1 MRLAITG
8 YGVASPFGVGRAAWE
23 AALQRGGEAR
33 ALAFRGRSEVLEG
46 ELAAQAVT
54 AEVWGFDANVHLGD
68 KGHRAFDRL
77 TKLLIAAAKH
87 ALADSGLKKDGAFVS
102 GGPDASSI
110 GVCSATAY
118 GSLDAITELNRVAEL
133 EDPRYINPQRFPNTV
148 INAAAGYVSI
158 WEDLRA
164 PNVTV
169 VDGNCS
175 ALDAVLAAATHLAH
189 RRAKAFLVGGGEV
202 VSEPLYLAL
211 RRLGVLAER
220 GGDGAAPAAGVAM
233 GEGACYFAMER
244 ADDAKARGARVLAE
258 VIGYGTAFEPP
269 RSEALLVHASA
280 DAVARAVREALAEA
294 ELSPADVD
302 VVACAAGGVREV
314 DAAEAKGLA
323 AVLGDVPRV
332 AVKRL
337 HGETFGVAGAFALAS
352 VLAWFGGAP
361 VAPDPES
368 PGAKSPRE
376 IGTAVITSVGFYGN
390 ASAIVVR
397 AR

>member
-8 YGVASPFGVGRAAWE
+8 YGVASPFGVGRTAWE
-23 AALQRGGEAR
+23 AALAKGDAAR
-33 ALAFRGRSEVLEG
+33 SLAFRGRSEVLEG
-46 ELAAQAVT
+46 ELGESART
-54 AEVWGFDANVHLGD
+54 AEVWDFDPNVHLGD

-87 ALADSGLKKDGAFVS
+87 ALAESGLKRDGAFVD

-110 GVCSATAY
+110 GICSATAY

-175 ALDAVLAAATHLAH
+175 ALDAILAAATHLAH

-211 RRLGVLAER
+211 RRLGVLAEGR
-220 GGDGAAPAAGVAM
+220 TDGRIEGVEM

-244 ADDAKARGARVLAE
+244 IEDAKARGARVLAE
-258 VIGYGTAFEPP
+258 VLGYGTAFEAP
-269 RSEALLVHASA
+269 RSEAVLVQASA

-294 ELSPADVD
+294 KIEPREVD
-302 VVACAAGGVREV
+302 VVASSAGGIGEL
-314 DAAEAKGLA
+314 DAAEAAGLRDA
-323 AVLGDVPRV
+323 LGPRRDGDEVPV
-332 AVKRL
+332 VPVKRL
-337 HGETFGVAGAFALAS
+337 TGETFGASGAFALAH

-361 VAPDPES
+361 VAPCATP
-368 PGAKSPRE
+368 PAKVG
-376 IGTAVITSVGFYGN
+376 IAVITSVGFYGN
-390 ASAIVVR
+390 ASAVVVR
-397 AR
+397 AA

>member
-8 YGVASPFGVGRAAWE
+8 YGVASPFGVGRASWE
-23 AALQRGGEAR
+23 AALAKGDAAR
-33 ALAFRGRSEVLEG
+33 ELAFRGRSEVLEG
-46 ELAAQAVT
+46 ELGEHART
-54 AEVWGFDANVHLGD
+54 AEVWDFDPNEHLGD

-77 TKLLIAAAKH
+77 TKLLIAAAKP
-87 ALADSGLKKDGAFVS
+87 ALADSGLKRDGAFVE

-110 GVCSATAY
+110 GICSATAY

-189 RRAKAFLVGGGEV
+189 RRAKAFLVGGGEI

-211 RRLGVLAER
+211 RRLGVLADGR
-220 GGDGAAPAAGVAM
+220 TDGGGVEM

-244 ADDAKARGARVLAE
+244 VEDAKARGARVLAE

-294 ELSPADVD
+294 KLDPREVD
-302 VVACAAGGVREV
+302 VVASSAGGLRDVDGAEAAGLRS
-314 DAAEAKGLA
+314 
-323 AVLGDVPRV
+323 VLGDVPQV
-332 AVKRL
+332 PVKRL
-337 HGETFGVAGAFALAS
+337 TGETFGVSGAFALAH

-361 VAPDPES
+361 VVPCANPP
-368 PGAKSPRE
+368 AKV
-376 IGTAVITSVGFYGN
+376 GTAVITSVGFYGN

-397 AR
+397 AA

>member
-23 AALQRGGEAR
+23 QALAQGDGAR

-46 ELAAQAVT
+46 ELAEART
-54 AEVWGFDANVHLGD
+54 AEVWGFDANEHLGD

-87 ALADSGLKKDGAFVS
+87 ALADSGLKREGAFVE

-110 GVCSATAY
+110 GICSATAY

-189 RRAKAFLVGGGEV
+189 RRARAFLVGGGEV

-211 RRLGVLAER
+211 RRLGVLA
-220 GGDGAAPAAGVAM
+220 DGRSDGQGVEMA
-233 GEGACYFAMER
+233 EGSCYFAVER
-244 ADDAKARGARVLAE
+244 AEDANV
-258 VIGYGTAFEPP
+258 
-269 RSEALLVHASA
+269 
-280 DAVARAVREALAEA
+280 
-294 ELSPADVD
+294 
-302 VVACAAGGVREV
+302 
-314 DAAEAKGLA
+314 
-323 AVLGDVPRV
+323 
-332 AVKRL
+332 
-337 HGETFGVAGAFALAS
+337 
-352 VLAWFGGAP
+352 GGAP
-361 VAPDPES
+361 
-368 PGAKSPRE
+368 
-376 IGTAVITSVGFYGN
+376 
-390 ASAIVVR
+390 R
-397 AR
+397 ARLPIGRRACGA

>member
-8 YGVASPFGVGRAAWE
+8 YGVASPFGVGRASWE
-23 AALQRGGEAR
+23 AALAKGEAAR

-46 ELAAQAVT
+46 ELGEHART
-54 AEVWGFDANVHLGD
+54 AEVWGFDPNEHLGD

-77 TKLLIAAAKH
+77 TKLLIAAAKP
-87 ALADSGLKKDGAFVS
+87 ALADSGLKRDGAFVE

-110 GVCSATAY
+110 GICSATAY

-189 RRAKAFLVGGGEV
+189 RRAKAFLVGGGEI

-211 RRLGVLAER
+211 RRLGVLADGR
-220 GGDGAAPAAGVAM
+220 TDGRTDGGVEM

-244 ADDAKARGARVLAE
+244 VEDAKARGARVLAE

-280 DAVARAVREALAEA
+280 DAVARAVRDALAEA
-294 ELSPADVD
+294 KVDPREVD
-302 VVACAAGGVREV
+302 VVASSAGGLGDVDGAEAAGLR
-314 DAAEAKGLA
+314 
-323 AVLGDVPRV
+323 AVLGDVPQV
-332 AVKRL
+332 PVKRL
-337 HGETFGVAGAFALAS
+337 TGETFGVSGAFALAH

-361 VAPDPES
+361 VAPS
-368 PGAKSPRE
+368 PSNGVNPPAKV
-376 IGTAVITSVGFYGN
+376 GTAVITSVGFYGN

-397 AR
+397 AA

>member
-23 AALQRGGEAR
+23 AALAKGDAAR
-33 ALAFRGRSEVLEG
+33 SLAFRGRSEVLEG
-46 ELAAQAVT
+46 ELGASART
-54 AEVWGFDANVHLGD
+54 AEVWGFDPNEHLGD

-87 ALADSGLKKDGAFVS
+87 ALAESGLKRDGAFVE

-110 GVCSATAY
+110 GICSATAY

-175 ALDAVLAAATHLAH
+175 ALDAILAAATHLAH

-211 RRLGVLAER
+211 RRLGVLAEGR
-220 GGDGAAPAAGVAM
+220 TDGRTEGVEM

-244 ADDAKARGARVLAE
+244 IEDAKARGARVLAE
-258 VIGYGTAFEPP
+258 VLGYGTAFEAP
-269 RSEALLVHASA
+269 RSEAVLVQASA

-294 ELSPADVD
+294 KIDPRDVD
-302 VVACAAGGVREV
+302 VVASSAGGIGEL
-314 DAAEAKGLA
+314 DAAEAAGLRDA
-323 AVLGDVPRV
+323 LGPRRDGDEVPV
-332 AVKRL
+332 VPVKRL
-337 HGETFGVAGAFALAS
+337 TGETFGASGAFALAH

-361 VAPDPES
+361 VAPCATP
-368 PGAKSPRE
+368 PTKVGV
-376 IGTAVITSVGFYGN
+376 AVITSVGFYGN
-390 ASAIVVR
+390 ASAVVVR
-397 AR
+397 AA

>member
-8 YGVASPFGVGRAAWE
+8 YGVASPFGFGRSAWE
-23 AALQRGGEAR
+23 SALAKGDEAR
-33 ALAFRGRSEVLEG
+33 ALAFRGPSENLEG
-46 ELAAQAVT
+46 ELGQGAKT
-54 AEVWGFDANVHLGD
+54 AEVWGFDPNEHLGD

-77 TKLLIAAAKH
+77 TKLLITAAKH
-87 ALADSGLKKDGAFVS
+87 ALADSGLKRDNAFVE

-110 GVCSATAY
+110 GICSATAY

-189 RRAKAFLVGGGEV
+189 RRAKAFLVGGGEIV
-202 VSEPLYLAL
+202 TEPLYLAL
-211 RRLGVLAER
+211 RRLGVLA
-220 GGDGAAPAAGVAM
+220 DGRHDGQGVEM

-244 ADDAKARGARVLAE
+244 IDDAKARGARVLAE

-269 RSEALLVHASA
+269 KSEALLVHASA
-280 DAVARAVREALAEA
+280 DAVERAVREALAEA
-294 ELSPADVD
+294 KLTPADVD
-302 VVACAAGGVREV
+302 VVACSAGGIG
-314 DAAEAKGLA
+314 DLDGAEASGLRA
-323 AVLGDVPRV
+323 ALGNDVPLV
-332 AVKRL
+332 PVKRL
-337 HGETFGVAGAFALAS
+337 HGETFGVSGAFALAS
-352 VLAWFGGAP
+352 VLAWMGGAP
-361 VAPDPES
+361 VAPVAQKP
-368 PGAKSPRE
+368 AKV
-376 IGTAVITSVGFYGN
+376 GTAVITSVGFYGN

-397 AR
+397 AS